1 MGTRADFYI
10 VRKYTNLNGIS
21 IKRDW
26 IGSLFKDGHPWNIPT
41 DILIQT
47 NPVMFEE
54 LMVEFLES
62 SDSKIALKGDKWPWP
77 WPDSSMTDYT
87 YIFGGYDLDRV
98 VGYSFVT
105 KKMFDPLKIVQG
117 EDLKTAEIPGVLV
130 IPKMSYRLRNSAEEI
145 AKYGLQPAEAI

>member
-10 VRKYTNLNGIS
+10 VRKYVDADKIS

-26 IGSLFKDGHPWNIPT
+26 IGSLYRDGHPWNIPT
-41 DILIQT
+41 DILIQI

-54 LMVEFLES
+54 LTVEFLES
-62 SDSKIALKGDKWPWP
+62 SDSRIALKGDRWPWP
-77 WPDSSMTDYT
+77 WPDSSITDYT

-98 VGYSFVT
+98 VGYSLIT

-117 EDLKTAEIPGVLV
+117 EDMKTAEIPGVLV
-130 IPKMSYRLRNSAEEI
+130 IPKMSKRMDQRSIKNYGSKSSA
-145 AKYGLQPAEAI
+145 AI